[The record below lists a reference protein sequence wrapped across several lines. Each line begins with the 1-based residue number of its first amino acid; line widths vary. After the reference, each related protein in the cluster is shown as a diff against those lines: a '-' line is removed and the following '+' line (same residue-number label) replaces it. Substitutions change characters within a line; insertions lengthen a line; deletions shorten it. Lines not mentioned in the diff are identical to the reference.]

1 MQMAEQQRGGVKF
14 TRFLS
19 SFSVIGMLLAIA
31 FLSMIILGLASH
43 IENLAPAE
51 FRMILDVL
59 KNRFI
64 R

>member
-1 MQMAEQQRGGVKF
+1 MAETKRTGINLS
-14 TRFLS
+14 RFMS
-19 SFSVIGMLLAIA
+19 SVSLIGMILAIA
-31 FLSMIILGLASH
+31 FLSIIILGLASH

-51 FRMILDVL
+51 FRMLLDVL

>member
-1 MQMAEQQRGGVKF
+1 MAEQQRAGVKF
-14 TRFLS
+14 SRLFS
-19 SFSVIGMLLAIA
+19 SFSVIGMILAIA

-43 IENLAPAE
+43 IESLAPAE

>member
-1 MQMAEQQRGGVKF
+1 MPQEERSILKF
-14 TRFLS
+14 SRFLS

-43 IENLAPAE
+43 IESLAPAE

>member
-1 MQMAEQQRGGVKF
+1 MAETKRTGINVS
-14 TRFLS
+14 RFVS
-19 SFSVIGMLLAIA
+19 SFSLIGMVLAIA
-31 FLSMIILGLASH
+31 FLSIIILSLASR

-51 FRMILDVL
+51 FRMLLDVL

>member
-1 MQMAEQQRGGVKF
+1 MPQEERSILKF
-14 TRFLS
+14 SRFVS

-31 FLSMIILGLASH
+31 FLSMIILGLASR
-43 IENLAPAE
+43 IESLAPAE

>member
-1 MQMAEQQRGGVKF
+1 MPQEERTIVKF
-14 TRFLS
+14 SRFLS
-19 SFSVIGMLLAIA
+19 SFSVIGMFLAIA

-43 IENLAPAE
+43 LENLAPAE

>member
-1 MQMAEQQRGGVKF
+1 MPQEQRSIVKF
-14 TRFLS
+14 SRILS
-19 SFSVIGMLLAIA
+19 SFSVIGMLLGIA
-31 FLSMIILGLASH
+31 FLSIIILSLASR
-43 IENLAPAE
+43 IESLAPAE